1 MSTRM
6 LLVQTAREWGK
17 TPSEFAALPYD
28 DQVFMMALTR
38 TEGKMR
44 AWERQVTEDERPKTP
59 RSGKAK
65 RLR

>member
-1 MSTRM
+1 M
-6 LLVQTAREWGK
+6 LLVQTAREWGR

-28 DQVFMMALTR
+28 DQVYMMALTR

-44 AWERQVTEDERPKTP
+44 AWERQVTEDERPP
-59 RSGKAK
+59 PARRGKAP